1 MQYRIEASSG
11 VPIYRQI
18 VGQIR
23 TAVARG
29 QLLPGEKLPT
39 VREMSRILLVNPNT
53 VARSYRDLER
63 EGILV
68 TRHGLGVFVAE
79 LSSEISTAGRERRL
93 QEAIDQLLTEAF
105 HLGFSHAEM
114 VERIEECSR
123 RFQWPGESTMEPPG
137 R

>member
-1 MQYRIEASSG
+1 MQYRIESSSG

-29 QLLPGEKLPT
+29 LLLPGEKLPT

-53 VARSYRDLER
+53 VARSYQELER

-79 LSSEISTAGRERRL
+79 MSREISTAGRERRL

-105 HLGFSHAEM
+105 HLGFSRTSLTEH
-114 VERIEECSR
+114 IEERSS
-123 RFQWPGESTMEPPG
+123 RFQWPDEATPD
-137 R
+137 